1 MVGGDTTFA
10 VMGRRKRPLVQG
22 VRITGLADKG
32 RGVGRDEA
40 GRVYFIK
47 ETAPGDVVN
56 VQVLRKKKSFFEAI
70 VTEYVTRSPHRMK
83 PFCEDFDF
91 CGGCSFQHVDY
102 AIQLAEK
109 QRQVEDAFRRIGHI
123 DPGEVLPILGCPE
136 TTHYRNK
143 LEFGFSCKKWLTRDE
158 IASGI
163 TNEQNV
169 LGLHPQKAFDKILDL
184 KTCHLQADPS
194 EAIRHACRQIGLDQD
209 LTFYDVIEHKGFL
222 RQLVV
227 RVFTTGQVLVVVG
240 FGEDDPDKRKAYLD
254 AVQAAV
260 PGITSLQ
267 YFVNQK
273 MNDFFLDLP
282 IHVHQGPAQV
292 EEELGHVRF
301 QVGPKSFF
309 QTNTRQA
316 RRLYDVVLEFAALT
330 GTEKVYDLYTG
341 LGSIALYVA
350 RSCASIVGIEEVEA
364 AIEDA
369 RGNAI
374 LNGIT
379 NATFYA
385 GDVRQV
391 MDLDF
396 MTKYGRPDLLITDP
410 PRAGMH
416 ADVVSA
422 IRELAPPRIV
432 YVSCNPATQARD
444 IGLLGE
450 AYRVVRTRAVD
461 MFPHTHHVENV
472 ALLEKI

>member
-1 MVGGDTTFA
+1 
-10 VMGRRKRPLVQG
+10 MGRRKRPFVQG
-22 VRITGLADKG
+22 VTITGLADKG

-70 VTEYVTRSPHRMK
+70 VTEYVTRSPHRVT
-83 PFCEDFDF
+83 PFCADFDF

-102 AIQLAEK
+102 ALQLAEK

-143 LEFGFSCKKWLTRDE
+143 LEFGFSCKKWLTREE

-163 TNEQNV
+163 TNEQDV

-194 EAIRHACRQIGLDQD
+194 EAIRHACRQIGKDQG
-209 LTFYDVIEHKGFL
+209 LTFYDVMEHRGFL

-227 RVFTTGQVLVVVG
+227 RVFTTGQTLVVVG
-240 FGEDDPDKRKAYLD
+240 FGEDNAERREAYLG
-254 AVQAAV
+254 AVLQAV
-260 PGITSLQ
+260 PSITSLQ
-267 YFVNQK
+267 YFVNEK
-273 MNDFFLDLP
+273 LNDFFLDLP
-282 IHVHQGPAQV
+282 IHSYHGPAQV
-292 EEELGHVRF
+292 VEELGHVNF
-301 QVGPKSFF
+301 QIGPKSFF
-309 QTNTRQA
+309 QTNSRQA
-316 RRLYDVVLEFAALT
+316 KRLYDVVVEFATLT
-330 GTEKVYDLYTG
+330 GTERVYDLYTG

-350 RSCASIVGIEEVEA
+350 ASCEAVVGIEEVEA

-369 RGNAI
+369 RGNAV

-379 NATFYA
+379 NASFYA
-385 GDVRQV
+385 GDVKLV
-391 MDLDF
+391 MDDDF
-396 MTKYGRPDLLITDP
+396 MAKYGRPDVLITDP

-416 ADVVSA
+416 ADVVAA
-422 IRELAPPRIV
+422 IRKLAPPRIV

-444 IGLLGE
+444 IALLGDG
-450 AYRVVRTRAVD
+450 YRVVKTRAVD